1 MLSGVKSTLKPETN
15 MYGLSSIPE
24 LIPPCGPP
32 QQPGPAEQF
41 NPGHPQVN
49 KHAGVSN
56 PQRLG
61 QRAPKLG
68 QIGRS
73 KKVDLEDEDLDD
85 IMNNNGQCPVSLSPL
100 S

>member
-1 MLSGVKSTLKPETN
+1 
-15 MYGLSSIPE
+15 MYGASGIPE
-24 LIPPCGPP
+24 LIPPSGPP
-32 QQPGPAEQF
+32 RQPGPAGQY
-41 NPGHPQVN
+41 NPGHPQVSG
-49 KHAGVSN
+49 HGGGPN

-73 KKVDLEDEDLDD
+73 KKVDLDDEDLDD
-85 IMNNNGQCPVSLSPL
+85 IMNNNGQCPVSLSPI

>member
-1 MLSGVKSTLKPETN
+1 
-15 MYGLSSIPE
+15 MYGSAGIPE
-24 LIPPCGPP
+24 LIPPHGPP
-32 QQPGPAEQF
+32 QQRGPAAQF
-41 NPGHPQVN
+41 NPGHPQVIG
-49 KHAGVSN
+49 HDGGSN

-73 KKVDLEDEDLDD
+73 KKVDLEDEDLEDL
-85 IMNNNGQCPVSLSPL
+85 MNNNGRSPVSISRM

>member
-1 MLSGVKSTLKPETN
+1 
-15 MYGLSSIPE
+15 MYGASGIPE
-24 LIPPCGPP
+24 LIPQSGPP
-32 QQPGPAEQF
+32 RQPGPEGQY

-49 KHAGVSN
+49 GGDGGGAN

-68 QIGRS
+68 QIGRT
-73 KKVDLEDEDLDD
+73 KKVDLDDEDLDD
-85 IMNNNGQCPVSLSPL
+85 IMNNNGQCPVSMSPI

>member
-1 MLSGVKSTLKPETN
+1 
-15 MYGLSSIPE
+15 MYGVSGIPE
-24 LIPPCGPP
+24 LIAPSGPP
-32 QQPGPAEQF
+32 RQPCPAGQF

-49 KHAGVSN
+49 GHGGGSN

-73 KKVDLEDEDLDD
+73 KKVDLDDEDLDD
-85 IMNNNGQCPVSLSPL
+85 ITNNNSQCAVSLSPI